1 MYANFFKRILDF
13 IISLITLVMFSPVIL
28 LFIILLSVSTKG
40 KPFFLQ
46 KRPGKNSKIFTIL
59 KFRTMKDLWDT
70 EGNPLPDHLRITRIG
85 AIMRKASLDELLQLI
100 NVLKGEMSIIG
111 PRPLLIEYLPLYNE
125 IQAQRHNVKPGIT
138 GWAQVNGRNSISW
151 EEKFEYDVWYVNNL
165 SLKTD
170 LTILLKTIKIV
181 LGAKGVSASESITM
195 EAFKGT
201 HPREVTNN

>member
-1 MYANFFKRILDF
+1 M
-13 IISLITLVMFSPVIL
+13 
-28 LFIILLSVSTKG
+28 
-40 KPFFLQ
+40 
-46 KRPGKNSKIFTIL
+46 
-59 KFRTMKDLWDT
+59 
-70 EGNPLPDHLRITRIG
+70 
-85 AIMRKASLDELLQLI
+85 
-100 NVLKGEMSIIG
+100 
-111 PRPLLIEYLPLYNE
+111 
-125 IQAQRHNVKPGIT
+125 KPGIT